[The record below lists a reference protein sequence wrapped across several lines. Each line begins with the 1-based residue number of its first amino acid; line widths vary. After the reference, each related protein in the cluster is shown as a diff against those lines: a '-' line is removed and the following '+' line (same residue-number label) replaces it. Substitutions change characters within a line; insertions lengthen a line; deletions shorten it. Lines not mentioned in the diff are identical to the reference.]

1 MTKNYK
7 FLKSVAIVLI
17 FFMGKISSA
26 YSQVSL
32 YDFVPSTTTYTAI
45 TGGTVVA
52 TATGTSGVTSL
63 DDIIYNLPATTIP
76 FNFSFNSTVYT
87 GINIST
93 NGFITFGATAPT
105 ATDYTPISS
114 VTAFSGAAAA
124 VAGNLN
130 AYFFSGNSAQTGEI
144 RYQTLGTS
152 PNRIFVIQYKNFK
165 TFATSGATFGPV
177 MNFQI
182 RLSETTNAIT
192 YAYSITG
199 SFASATLQVGL
210 RGANNTYPTNVKN
223 RSVAVGTNTWA
234 TSING
239 VSNTSTCQL
248 SSSSLPAAGLTYL
261 FAPTTCYSPTDLNV
275 SNVTTN
281 GAILGWT
288 NPLAGGT
295 FSVEYGS
302 QGFAVGSGISIST
315 SNTTQAISGLIPQ
328 SNYSFYVTK
337 ICGGSSTSFTA
348 GPFNFRTGALG
359 EDCSTALNLN
369 IASSLAACSYTT
381 GNSGVSQNGPNSTC
395 SDITGNQA
403 KNDIWYKFVAPSGG
417 NKLTITTQAGTI
429 NDWVMEVWTFC
440 PGSGSVIKCG
450 DDQNAFMPEIQLCQ
464 NEYTAGQT
472 YYIRT
477 WTYNPSATGTLG
489 ICIYQSTGCPL
500 PPSNDICLSATRLN
514 VNPPN
519 ACPANQQVFTTVN
532 ATVGT
537 ESATCDASTGKQDVW
552 FVFNTGNFNDI
563 NLTITPLTATNLK
576 AQFIFECGGFQINC
590 YNPANGT
597 YNLTSL
603 NPQADYIVRVWTD
616 AAGAGTFNICLSD
629 VCSNPTATI
638 SGSQSICTT
647 QSASIPVIFNGVPPY
662 TFVYSNGTTN
672 TTINTS
678 NNPYNLVVTPAATTT
693 YSLVS
698 MSDGSCAGTVSG
710 THVVTVFNPQN
721 ATLNAFGAV
730 CSNAGLQTLSGGSP
744 AGGAYSGT
752 GVSGTTFNP
761 AAGTQTITYTVT
773 YATGCT
779 RSASQVFNVNPL
791 PTVTLGSFASVCNSD
806 PSFTLTGGSPAG
818 GIYSGSGVAGG
829 IFSPSAAGLG
839 TKTITYT
846 FTNANGCA
854 NTATSTIVVNF
865 CGCSNP
871 PTANAGT
878 DKSSCGSSSV
888 AITGTIGGAATS
900 LVWSGGTGTY
910 SPNTTTA
917 SINYTPSA
925 AEITAGF
932 AELIITANDPDGAG
946 PCVAAKDTVRI
957 NISTAP
963 TAGSISGTAAIC
975 GATNG
980 LTYSVTNQAGV
991 TYAWTV
997 PANVTIVSGQG
1008 TNNISTNWA
1017 SNAASGLVSCVVSNS
1032 CGSSTANFS
1041 VTFTNPSTVTLGAF
1055 TPVCINAGNQ
1065 TLSGGSPAGGVYS
1078 GTGVSGTTFNPA
1090 VGTQTITYTVTFA
1103 AGCVR
1108 SASQVFTV
1116 NPLPTVTL
1124 GAFTAVCSTDAAF
1137 TLTGGSPAGGTYS
1150 GVGVSGGIFT
1160 PSVAGVGTKTI
1171 TYTFTNGN
1179 GCTNTATS
1187 TIVVNSCGC
1196 SNPPTANA
1204 GTDKSSCGSSSVAI
1218 TGTIGGAAT
1227 SLVWS
1232 GGTGTYS
1239 PNTTTASI
1247 NYTPSAAEITAGFAE
1262 LIITAND
1269 PDGAGPC
1276 VAAKDT
1282 VRINISTA
1290 PTAGSI
1296 SGTAA
1301 ICGATNGLTYSVTN
1315 QAGVTYA
1322 WTVPA
1327 NVTIVSG
1334 QGTNNISTNW
1344 ASNAA
1349 SGLVSCVVS
1358 NSCGSSTA
1366 NFSVT
1371 FTNPSTVT
1379 LGAFTPVCIN
1389 AGNQTLSGGS
1399 PAGGV
1404 YSGTG
1409 VSGTT
1414 FNPAVGTQTITY
1426 TVTFAAGCVRSAS
1439 QVFTVN
1445 PLPTVTLGAFTAV
1458 CSTDAAFTLTGG
1470 SPAGG
1475 TYSGVGVS
1483 GGIFTPS
1490 VAGVGTQTITYT
1502 FTNGNGCTNT
1512 ATSTIVVNSCGCSNP
1527 ATASAG
1533 VDKSSCGN
1541 AAVSITGTRGGS
1553 ATSSS
1558 WSGGNGTYSPNN
1570 TSLAITYTPSA
1581 AEIAAGTV
1589 TLTLTTNDPDGAG
1602 ICTAASDAMVITI
1615 LNGPAVGNI
1624 TGSTGVCRNQTGVVY
1639 SVANQAGVTY
1649 TWTAPAGATITAGQ
1663 GTNSITTSWSA
1674 SAVSGTLSLSASNAC
1689 GTSNLSFNIAV
1700 RTTAASQPGTI
1711 TGSTSAC
1718 RGDVYRYTI
1727 AKVANADFYVWTPP
1741 RNATINGSSLPLTTT
1756 DTAVVVTFSS
1766 TYTVDTLSVRGGNC
1780 VGQST
1785 SIRTLR
1791 ITQRTTVPATPA
1803 ALSGQSTSLCGGP
1816 AVTYS
1821 FATTPSGAQSYVWRT
1836 TVAGAL
1842 LNGVAGPVT
1851 ITDLNNRSMTVTYP
1865 AGWVGT
1871 GNIYVK
1877 AVNGCGQG
1885 TERSLA
1891 VSATPGQPSV
1901 ISGLATV
1908 CTGAI
1913 NQVYSVS
1920 SVFGATTYT
1929 WTIPTGITI
1938 VSGQGTPTITVNFN
1952 NTAASR
1958 TIRVTANNACG
1969 LSASRSLT
1977 VVSAACPRIGD
1988 VRSAISNVQAYPNP
2002 VQDLLSVEFD
2012 SNSEE
2017 QFNLNVQDLSG
2028 RRILTQSVSSLVGTN
2043 KVELDLS
2050 GLSSGVYL
2058 LTVQSA
2064 DQLSQLKIVV
2074 E

>member
-1 MTKNYK
+1 
-7 FLKSVAIVLI
+7 
-17 FFMGKISSA
+17 
-26 YSQVSL
+26 
-32 YDFVPSTTTYTAI
+32 
-45 TGGTVVA
+45 
-52 TATGTSGVTSL
+52 
-63 DDIIYNLPATTIP
+63 
-76 FNFSFNSTVYT
+76 
-87 GINIST
+87 
-93 NGFITFGATAPT
+93 
-105 ATDYTPISS
+105 
-114 VTAFSGAAAA
+114 
-124 VAGNLN
+124 
-130 AYFFSGNSAQTGEI
+130 
-144 RYQTLGTS
+144 
-152 PNRIFVIQYKNFK
+152 
-165 TFATSGATFGPV
+165 
-177 MNFQI
+177 
-182 RLSETTNAIT
+182 
-192 YAYSITG
+192 
-199 SFASATLQVGL
+199 
-210 RGANNTYPTNVKN
+210 
-223 RSVAVGTNTWA
+223 
-234 TSING
+234 
-239 VSNTSTCQL
+239 
-248 SSSSLPAAGLTYL
+248 
-261 FAPTTCYSPTDLNV
+261 
-275 SNVTTN
+275 
-281 GAILGWT
+281 
-288 NPLAGGT
+288 
-295 FSVEYGS
+295 
-302 QGFAVGSGISIST
+302 
-315 SNTTQAISGLIPQ
+315 
-328 SNYSFYVTK
+328 
-337 ICGGSSTSFTA
+337 
-348 GPFNFRTGALG
+348 
-359 EDCSTALNLN
+359 
-369 IASSLAACSYTT
+369 
-381 GNSGVSQNGPNSTC
+381 
-395 SDITGNQA
+395 
-403 KNDIWYKFVAPSGG
+403 
-417 NKLTITTQAGTI
+417 
-429 NDWVMEVWTFC
+429 
-440 PGSGSVIKCG
+440 
-450 DDQNAFMPEIQLCQ
+450 
-464 NEYTAGQT
+464 
-472 YYIRT
+472 
-477 WTYNPSATGTLG
+477 
-489 ICIYQSTGCPL
+489 
-500 PPSNDICLSATRLN
+500 
-514 VNPPN
+514 
-519 ACPANQQVFTTVN
+519 
-532 ATVGT
+532 
-537 ESATCDASTGKQDVW
+537 
-552 FVFNTGNFNDI
+552 
-563 NLTITPLTATNLK
+563 
-576 AQFIFECGGFQINC
+576 
-590 YNPANGT
+590 
-597 YNLTSL
+597 
-603 NPQADYIVRVWTD
+603 
-616 AAGAGTFNICLSD
+616 
-629 VCSNPTATI
+629 
-638 SGSQSICTT
+638 
-647 QSASIPVIFNGVPPY
+647 
-662 TFVYSNGTTN
+662 
-672 TTINTS
+672 
-678 NNPYNLVVTPAATTT
+678 
-693 YSLVS
+693 
-698 MSDGSCAGTVSG
+698 
-710 THVVTVFNPQN
+710 
-721 ATLNAFGAV
+721 
-730 CSNAGLQTLSGGSP
+730 
-744 AGGAYSGT
+744 
-752 GVSGTTFNP
+752 
-761 AAGTQTITYTVT
+761 
-773 YATGCT
+773 
-779 RSASQVFNVNPL
+779 
-791 PTVTLGSFASVCNSD
+791 
-806 PSFTLTGGSPAG
+806 
-818 GIYSGSGVAGG
+818 
-829 IFSPSAAGLG
+829 
-839 TKTITYT
+839 
-846 FTNANGCA
+846 
-854 NTATSTIVVNF
+854 
-865 CGCSNP
+865 
-871 PTANAGT
+871 
-878 DKSSCGSSSV
+878 
-888 AITGTIGGAATS
+888 
-900 LVWSGGTGTY
+900 
-910 SPNTTTA
+910 
-917 SINYTPSA
+917 
-925 AEITAGF
+925 
-932 AELIITANDPDGAG
+932 
-946 PCVAAKDTVRI
+946 
-957 NISTAP
+957 
-963 TAGSISGTAAIC
+963 
-975 GATNG
+975 
-980 LTYSVTNQAGV
+980 
-991 TYAWTV
+991 
-997 PANVTIVSGQG
+997 
-1008 TNNISTNWA
+1008 
-1017 SNAASGLVSCVVSNS
+1017 
-1032 CGSSTANFS
+1032 
-1041 VTFTNPSTVTLGAF
+1041 
-1055 TPVCINAGNQ
+1055 
-1065 TLSGGSPAGGVYS
+1065 
-1078 GTGVSGTTFNPA
+1078 
-1090 VGTQTITYTVTFA
+1090 
-1103 AGCVR
+1103 
-1108 SASQVFTV
+1108 
-1116 NPLPTVTL
+1116 LPTVTL